1 MFRSCAVLV
10 LAALALAGCSSVEA
24 STPKA
29 GAATPSLPCS
39 LPYGTRVALAS
50 PAPDSHGVAAG
61 NAVVVAAS
69 RDLPKTIAVVAT
81 DRKGIATPVAALERT
96 AKPAAVAPAPV
107 PDPVYYRAAGLRLRA
122 HRHYT
127 IALDDMAQNGCA
139 PYAEISGGARF
150 ST

>member
-1 MFRSCAVLV
+1 MFRSCAALV

-39 LPYGTRVALAS
+39 LPYGTRVALVS
-50 PAPDSHGVAAG
+50 PVPGSHGVAAG
-61 NAVVVAAS
+61 NPIVVAAS
-69 RDLPKTIAVVAT
+69 HDLPKTIAVVAT
-81 DRKGIATPVAALERT
+81 DRNGVATPSATLERT
-96 AKPAAVAPAPV
+96 AKPAIAAGTPF

-122 HRHYT
+122 HRQYT

-139 PYAEISGGARF
+139 PYAEIGDGRF